1 MEAPDPRESEDQRL
15 DDGRSEAAPHH
26 PVPPVDELMRQL
38 VDPASEVLAMQ
49 DRLRLLL
56 DANRSIV
63 GALSLSTVLRRIVE
77 VARELVGARYAALGV
92 IGVDGLLEQFIHVGM
107 DDATVRAIGQ
117 LPKGL
122 GVLGALTEDAKPIRL
137 TRIQDDE
144 RSSGFPAGHPPMESF
159 LGVPIRSHDEIFGN
173 LYLTEHENG
182 AFTAEDEDLVLS
194 LAATAGIAIENARLY
209 EDSRRRQRW
218 AQASAEINEVLLDA
232 ERQQDPLEL
241 ITSTVKRLADADV
254 VTLVVAAQQPE
265 TLRVAVATG
274 DAEAEL
280 LGLHY
285 PEKQSLVA
293 LAMETGRGVQ
303 VGSVDETQG
312 YHVHLA
318 KFVDVGPVMAVPL
331 SNGSGPRGALM
342 LGRRKGHAPFRPIDI
357 EMVESFAHHAAVAIE
372 LEEAR
377 ADQQR
382 LAVLQDRDRIA
393 RDLHDHVIQRLFA
406 AGLRIQS
413 VAAMAKELPVAGRL
427 GEVVNDLDATIRQI
441 RTSIFQ
447 LREPELGQPS
457 LRTAVLEVLR
467 QATPHLG
474 FDPSV
479 QFAGPIDTLADDGLI
494 ADVQAVIREALSNA
508 ARHANATQLLVLINA
523 ADGQFRV
530 EVSDNGS
537 GLRKN
542 KRRSGLKNIASRAE
556 QRGGHL
562 IIDQPESGGTTLQ
575 WTIPYPQ

>member
-1 MEAPDPRESEDQRL
+1 VEASGQRKSEERLLDEAPP
-15 DDGRSEAAPHH
+15 EAAAHH
-26 PVPPVDELMRQL
+26 PVLPVDELMRQL
-38 VDPASEVLAMQ
+38 VDRAGEVLAAQ

-63 GALSLSTVLRRIVE
+63 GALSLSTVLRRIAE
-77 VARELVGARYAALGV
+77 VARDLVRARYAALGV
-92 IGVDGLLEQFIHVGM
+92 IGADGLLEQFIHVGM
-107 DDATVRAIGQ
+107 DDATVRAIGH

-122 GVLGALTEDAKPIRL
+122 GVLGALTEEAKPIRL
-137 TRIQDDE
+137 KRIQDDE
-144 RSSGFPAGHPPMESF
+144 RSSGFPPGHPPMESF

-173 LYLTEHENG
+173 LYLTEHEDG

-218 AQASAEINEVLLDA
+218 AQASAEINEVLLDP

-241 ITSTVKRLADADV
+241 IAGTVKGLADADV
-254 VTLVVAAQQPE
+254 VTLVVPAQQPE

-274 DAEAEL
+274 DGEAEL

-303 VGSVDETQG
+303 VGSVDEGQG
-312 YHVHLA
+312 YYVHLA

-331 SNGSGPRGALM
+331 SSGSGPRGALM
-342 LGRRKGHAPFRPIDI
+342 LGRRKGHALFRPIDV

-377 ADQQR
+377 ADKQR

-413 VAAMAKELPVAGRL
+413 AAAMAKEPEVSARL
-427 GEVVNDLDATIRQI
+427 GEVVNDIDVTIRQI

-447 LREPELGQPS
+447 LRESELAQRS
-457 LRTAVLEVLR
+457 LRTAVLEVVR
-467 QATPHLG
+467 QSTPHLG
-474 FDPSV
+474 LDPSV
-479 QFAGPIDTLADDGLI
+479 QFAGPIDTLADDDLI
-494 ADVQAVIREALSNA
+494 ADVQAVVREALSNCA
-508 ARHANATQLLVLINA
+508 QHANATQLLVVVGA
-523 ADGQFRV
+523 AHGQLRV

-537 GLRKN
+537 GLGNNR
-542 KRRSGLKNIASRAE
+542 RRSGLKNLGRRAE
-556 QRGGHL
+556 QRGGGL
-562 IIDQPESGGTTLQ
+562 AIDQPEAGGTKLQ